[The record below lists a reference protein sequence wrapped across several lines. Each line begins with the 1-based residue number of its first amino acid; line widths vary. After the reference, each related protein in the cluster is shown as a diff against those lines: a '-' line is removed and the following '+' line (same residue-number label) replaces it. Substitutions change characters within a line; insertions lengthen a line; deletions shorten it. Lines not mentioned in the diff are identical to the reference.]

1 VVRLTSKKT
10 DTLRPRA
17 AIAVLRPGL
26 LTEVGNAEPAQ
37 LPRQGRSRS
46 TTAVV
51 GAAATGLASAM
62 ADAAAAQWTSP
73 RAAVAAAE
81 AVSTARRILYTSLID
96 SGWAPPPGVLE
107 GMRLDARLVRE
118 GLGAGYDGMPGVQSG
133 PSLVHAD
140 GSGQLTAQ
148 AGPAR
153 TARGLRPP
161 SPQPTLGAGGR

>member
-26 LTEVGNAEPAQ
+26 LTQVSSSEPTKW
-37 LPRQGRSRS
+37 PRHGRSRS

-62 ADAAAAQWTSP
+62 AAAAGEWTSP

-107 GMRLDARLVRE
+107 GMSLDARLVRE
-118 GLGAGYDGMPGVQSG
+118 GLGAGYDGMPGGQSR
-133 PSLVHAD
+133 PALVHAD
-140 GSGQLTAQ
+140 GSGQLTAR

-153 TARGLRPP
+153 TARALRPP
-161 SPQPTLGAGGR
+161 SPQLPLGAGGR